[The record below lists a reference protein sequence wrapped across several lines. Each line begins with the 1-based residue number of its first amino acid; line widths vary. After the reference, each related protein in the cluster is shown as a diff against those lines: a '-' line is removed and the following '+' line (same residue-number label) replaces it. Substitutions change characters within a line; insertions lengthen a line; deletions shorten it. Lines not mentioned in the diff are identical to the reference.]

1 MLHGCPARAFKNLQG
16 CSRVLI
22 KNEYDS
28 GMGKETLKKGIK
40 ISDLQ
45 GKRKGQPFAGLKPSK
60 IQPREPI
67 SIDFTAAIRELRG
80 RK

>member
-1 MLHGCPARAFKNLQG
+1 MLLE
-16 CSRVLI
+16 VLI

-40 ISDLQ
+40 FSDLQ
-45 GKRKGQPFAGLKPSK
+45 GKREGQPFAGIKP
-60 IQPREPI
+60 IQIKPREPI
-67 SIDFTAAIRELRG
+67 SIDITAAIRELRG

>member
-1 MLHGCPARAFKNLQG
+1 
-16 CSRVLI
+16 
-22 KNEYDS
+22 
-28 GMGKETLKKGIK
+28 MGKETLKKGIK

-45 GKRKGQPFAGLKPSK
+45 GKREVQPFAGLKPSK

-67 SIDFTAAIRELRG
+67 SIDFTAAVRELRG